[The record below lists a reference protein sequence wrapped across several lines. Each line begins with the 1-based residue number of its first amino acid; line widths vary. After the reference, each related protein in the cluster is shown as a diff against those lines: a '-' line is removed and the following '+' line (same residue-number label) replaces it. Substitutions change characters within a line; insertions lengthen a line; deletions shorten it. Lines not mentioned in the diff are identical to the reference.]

1 MSTSAPPS
9 VGQPTRN
16 QILLAKVVWVSM
28 ILFVLAG
35 VAWYGL
41 SGEVLMRVWHNL
53 IERPGGPMTFRFVLQ
68 PIMATI
74 AAVLAGVRDARAGR
88 NPYLWTILSDPAQR
102 LSRLQ
107 EGMVATARIVLLGLV
122 MDSIYQYL
130 VFDYFH
136 PAEAAIISLLLA
148 FVPYL
153 ILRGPIA
160 RVAAWWFSRPAA
172 GPGR

>member
-1 MSTSAPPS
+1 MSTSAPPH

-41 SGEVLMRVWHNL
+41 SGGVLGGGWGNL
-53 IERPGGPMTFRFVLQ
+53 IGRPGGPMPFRFVLQ
-68 PIMATI
+68 PIMATS
-74 AAVLAGVRDARAGR
+74 AGVLAGVRAARAGR

-107 EGMVATARIVLLGLV
+107 EGLVATARIVLLGLV